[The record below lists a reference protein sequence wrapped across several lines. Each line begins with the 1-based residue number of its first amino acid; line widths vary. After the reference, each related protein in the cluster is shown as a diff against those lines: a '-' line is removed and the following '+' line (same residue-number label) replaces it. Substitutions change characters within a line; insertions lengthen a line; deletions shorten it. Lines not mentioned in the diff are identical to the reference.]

1 MNAGG
6 AWVVVEDTNCAQ
18 QVFPGNV
25 MMFLKF
31 RVFLPLLKIIAELV
45 TEAFPAVRDWSCGWV
60 GQGGC
65 LVQGC

>member
-31 RVFLPLLKIIAELV
+31 RVSASFVDYAELV